1 MAQAPAPE
9 GSFLPGARSG
19 LSSRGNVRF
28 GKAARETKR
37 PSLDPALTPIQVEQ
51 RETIMPDSE
60 KVAII
65 TGASRGIGAAIA
77 TRLASDGFAVVINYA
92 GNAGAAGEVLESVE
106 GAGGRGM
113 LFQADVSDPAAV
125 ARMFDA
131 AESSFGGIDV
141 VVNNAGIMKLAPIAQ
156 SDDAL
161 FDSHVAINLKG
172 TFNVLRL
179 AATRV
184 RSGGRVVNLSSSVV
198 GLYFPGYAVY
208 AATKAGIEAMTH
220 VLVKELRGRNV
231 TVNVIAPGPT
241 GTALFLDGKPQS
253 VIDELTRLA
262 PLERLGRPEDIAN
275 AVAFLAG
282 PDGAWVNGQVLR
294 VNGGVI

>member
-1 MAQAPAPE
+1 MTDTH
-9 GSFLPGARSG
+9 GA
-19 LSSRGNVRF
+19 
-28 GKAARETKR
+28 
-37 PSLDPALTPIQVEQ
+37 
-51 RETIMPDSE
+51 
-60 KVAII
+60 AIV

-77 TRLASDGFAVVINYA
+77 ARLADDGYPVLINYA
-92 GNAGAAGEVLESVE
+92 GNKAAADEVLKSIEEAS
-106 GAGGRGM
+106 GRAI
-113 LFQADVSDPAAV
+113 LFQADVSDAASV
-125 ARMFDA
+125 QRMFEA
-131 AESSFGGIDV
+131 AEKEFSSVDV
-141 VVNNAGIMKLAPIAQ
+141 VVNNAGIMKLAPIAD

-172 TFNVLRL
+172 TFNVLRE
-179 AATRV
+179 AAKRV
-184 RSGGRVVNLSSSVV
+184 RSGGRIVNLSSSVV

-220 VLVKELRGRNV
+220 VMVKEMRGRNV

-253 VIDELTRLA
+253 VIDELTHHA

-275 AVAFLAG
+275 AVSFLAG

>member
-1 MAQAPAPE
+1 MA
-9 GSFLPGARSG
+9 GA
-19 LSSRGNVRF
+19 
-28 GKAARETKR
+28 
-37 PSLDPALTPIQVEQ
+37 
-51 RETIMPDSE
+51 E
-60 KVAII
+60 KVAIV

-77 TRLASDGFAVVINYA
+77 SRLAADGFAVVINFG
-92 GNAGAAGEVLESVE
+92 GNAAAAQASLASIEQ
-106 GAGGRGM
+106 AGGRGM

-131 AESSFGGIDV
+131 TESAFGGIDV
-141 VVNNAGIMKLAPIAQ
+141 VVNNAGIMKLAPVAK

-172 TFNVLRL
+172 TFNMLRQ

-184 RSGGRVVNLSSSVV
+184 RGGGRIVNLSSSVV
-198 GLYFPGYAVY
+198 GLYFPSYAVY

-231 TVNVIAPGPT
+231 TVNVVAPGPT

-262 PLERLGRPEDIAN
+262 PLERLGRPEDVAN

-294 VNGGVI
+294 VNGGII